1 MIFVKLAAVFNKIC
15 LIYFKKIIMQKVI
28 IILIC
33 LPILFFG
40 QTPVECVQG
49 DCHNE
54 KSIKRYENRL
64 YEGDFKNGNPDGK
77 GYCKWDGGEYY
88 EGYWKNGDRSGE
100 GTMVYSN
107 VTGVKYTGEWEHGA
121 KSGEGTMVYSSG
133 NKYIGEWSQG
143 DKYGEGIMTY
153 ADSYIGFGFK
163 VLDHKKTSKVLTD
176 KIITQVYAGSPAEI
190 AGLLVDDV
198 ILTIDKLHYDEWFKA
213 NGGSKKIDKK
223 HKLYIKR
230 GKEKAKYLKIRIAKV
245 SKKGSPDLMSYD
257 GEWIKNRFDGI
268 GTAIYYT
275 EDKKIGVWNDS
286 KFIKS
291 LVIEDRIK
299 EMVESEINEWQK
311 KGEFEKTIT
320 YQARVMD
327 KNRVLKVKEFEEIA
341 LQNLKSEFCESV
353 DWSKIELSMYD
364 SDNEAFIIKGGRY
377 LPNYYNKYYPL
388 GDLVISIPIDTA
400 KYFKENFDSFKFQN
414 LDCVTSNDNFI
425 LSYVELHGKDQ
436 LKSVWYVDST
446 FNSLDSTYYLSSK
459 EKRYYE
465 HPIYA
470 YSSADAHDYIFTEID
485 FVFADIKIDE
495 VEDAMITK
503 KSIISRKNLNVGT
516 SAVNKDIPLKDKLVE
531 YRYALIIG
539 NEDYESKQKGLSV
552 EQNVDYAR
560 IDASIFKEYAL
571 KTFGVKKEN
580 LIFLSDATSVEMKR
594 AIEKITKLLKL
605 NKGNEAELI
614 VYYAGHGQPKE
625 ITNAPYLFPVD
636 VNANDFIGAIKLDD
650 IYRQLSATG
659 AKKVIIFLDACFTGG
674 ARGDHLMAS
683 RGITVE
689 PQEEVL
695 SGNLL
700 IFSASSGME
709 SSLAYEDE
717 EHGMFT
723 YYLLKKLQESEG
735 NVSMGDLADYLKYKV
750 ADTSIKVNSKDQMPT
765 IRFSPAL
772 EQTWRNWKL

>member
-1 MIFVKLAAVFNKIC
+1 MK
-15 LIYFKKIIMQKVI
+15 KVI

-33 LPILFFG
+33 LPSLIFG

-49 DCHNE
+49 DCYSE

-64 YEGDFKNGNPDGK
+64 YEGDFKNGKPDGK

-88 EGYWKNGDRSGE
+88 EGYWKNGVRSGE

-107 VTGVKYTGEWEHGA
+107 VTGVKYTGEWENGA

-190 AGLLVDDV
+190 AGLLVGDV
-198 ILTIDKLHYDEWFKA
+198 ILTVNKLHYNEWVKEES
-213 NGGSKKIDKK
+213 SKKIDKK
-223 HKLYIKR
+223 HKFYIKR
-230 GKEKAKYLKIRIAKV
+230 GKEKAKSIKIRIAKV

-327 KNRVLKVKEFEEIA
+327 KNRDRKVKEFEAIA

-353 DWSKIELSMYD
+353 DWSIIELSKYD
-364 SDNEAFIIKGGRY
+364 PDNEAFIIKGGRY
-377 LPNYYNKYYPL
+377 LPNYYDKYYQL
-388 GDLVISIPIDTA
+388 GDLVISIPLDTA
-400 KYFKENFDSFKFQN
+400 QYFKKNFGSFKFKN
-414 LDCVTSNDNFI
+414 LDCVTSDDNFI

-436 LKSVWYVDST
+436 QKSVWYVDST
-446 FNSLDSTYYLSSK
+446 FNSLDSTYYVSSK

-465 HPIYA
+465 HSVYA
-470 YSSADAHDYIFTEID
+470 YSSDDAHDYTLTEID
-485 FVFADIKIDE
+485 WAFADIKIDE
-495 VEDAMITK
+495 VADAMINK
-503 KSIISRKNLNVGT
+503 KSVISRKNLNVGT
-516 SAVNKDIPLKDKLVE
+516 SAVNKDIPIKDKLDH
-531 YRYALIIG
+531 RYALIIG
-539 NEDYESKQKGLSV
+539 NEDYESKQPGLSA
-552 EQNVDYAR
+552 EQNVDYA
-560 IDASIFKEYAL
+560 INDASIFKEYAL
-571 KTFGVKKEN
+571 NTFGVKEEN
-580 LIFLSDATSVEMKR
+580 MIYLFDATSVEMSR
-594 AIEKITKLLKL
+594 AINKISKLISIKS
-605 NKGNEAELI
+605 KESELI

-625 ITNAPYLFPVD
+625 NTNVPYLFPVD

-650 IYRQLSATG
+650 IYSELSATG
-659 AKKVIIFLDACFTGG
+659 AKKIIIFLDACFTGG
-674 ARGDHLMAS
+674 ARGDGLMAS

-689 PQEEVL
+689 PKEEVL
-695 SGNLL
+695 SGGNLL

-709 SSLAYEDE
+709 SSLAYESQ

-735 NVSMGDLADYLKYKV
+735 NVSMGELAEYLKDEV
-750 ADTSIKVNSKDQMPT
+750 RVRSLKVNNKDQTPIT
-765 IRFSPAL
+765 RFSPEL
-772 EQTWRNWKL
+772 EGRWQDWKL